1 MKKFLICALIVGIAA
16 AKPVYAAP
24 TAAAKARAIALLDRS
39 IAFYKMPKSFTV
51 KAREEVRVGSKVSSS
66 RMQTALQFP
75 TRALLQ
81 VDRVDATG
89 KLLHPQTR
97 RMIDAKSYQQWN
109 LVGAD
114 YDVNHSDYR
123 ALKTGSRLDV
133 LKQLYETTP
142 NLAFATFVMASGEN
156 PAREKQ
162 TIARTSRAT
171 EAGVNYD
178 VVTLVTRQK
187 SEDFPLT
194 IRYFLKPKTRE
205 IAKLVATRDAK
216 ENQLQVT
223 TRFSPLAANWKGS
236 QSATDAAVY
245 NWKTIEIEGM
255 AAPAPKAKPVVS
267 VEPKARQ
274 LWQRAADFYGALD
287 GLRLEWTK
295 KSVDPNGAPELG
307 ISSASVSQTTN
318 KMAILSTGKLRLEM
332 PDGLDAITVIDGTTK
347 TTLEGILGGDEP
359 EYSVVKL
366 ELDAEDA
373 VFDELQFSGKPLPIL
388 LGELLQENN
397 SLNAESIQT
406 RVEIEE
412 LMGLRAAVLPSQ
424 SFQGQSCDIVRI
436 TTRFKDKYVTY
447 PGLTTKQETYWFSQK
462 DGRLM
467 RFQTQSQV
475 GNRKPQTSDIQIVR
489 QEINPVFDAQTWK
502 FLPPTKAATSK

>member
-1 MKKFLICALIVGIAA
+1 MKKFLICALFVGAGAA
-16 AKPVYAAP
+16 TPVYAAP
-24 TAAAKARAIALLDRS
+24 DAVAKARAIALLDRS
-39 IAFYKMPKSFTV
+39 IAFYKTPKSFTV
-51 KAREEVRVGSKVSSS
+51 KAREEVRVGSKVSYS

-75 TRALLQ
+75 SRALLQ

-89 KLLHPQTR
+89 KVLHPETR

-142 NLAFATFVMASGEN
+142 NLALATFVMATGDN
-156 PAREKQ
+156 PAREKKVSAQ
-162 TIARTSRAT
+162 TSRAT

-187 SEDFPLT
+187 SEDAPLT

-205 IAKLVATRDAK
+205 IAKLVATRGTK
-216 ENQLQVT
+216 GNQLQVT

-255 AAPAPKAKPVVS
+255 AAPAPQGKPVVS

-287 GLRLEWTK
+287 GLRLEWTQ

-307 ISSASVSQTTN
+307 IAEPSVSQTTN
-318 KMAILSTGKLRLEM
+318 KMAFLSKGKLRLET
-332 PDGLDAITVIDGTTK
+332 PDGLDAVTVIDGTTK
-347 TTLEGILGGDEP
+347 TTLEGILADDKP
-359 EYSVVKL
+359 KYSVDKL
-366 ELDAEDA
+366 ELDGIDA
-373 VFDELQFSGKPLPIL
+373 VFDQLEFSGDPLPIL
-388 LGELLQENN
+388 LGQLLQENN
-397 SLNAESIQT
+397 NLDAEDIQT
-406 RVEIEE
+406 RVKIEE
-412 LMGLRAAVLPSQ
+412 LMELRAAVLPSQ
-424 SFQGQSCDIVRI
+424 SFQGQSCDLVRI

-447 PGLTTKQETYWFSQK
+447 SGLTIKQETFWFSQK

-467 RFQTQSQV
+467 RFQTHSQV
-475 GNRKPQTSDIQIVR
+475 GNRKPQTSDVQIVR
-489 QEINPVFDAQTWK
+489 QEINPTFDAQTWK
-502 FLPPTKAATSK
+502 FAPPANAATAK